1 MVIFTLRRIVVESR
15 KVMKG
20 ANFGRAVRFSTA
32 LLALNALS
40 QLSTASAAGALDHV
54 GQKIFSSTL
63 IHQEDRYDGIIVDE
77 IRLPDDL
84 DEFVSHLQHSLQ
96 SWKLS
101 GKRGVWLKIPSK
113 KIAYAASA
121 IESGFVM
128 HHAENDYLMLTHW
141 LSDDEN
147 KLPPN
152 ASHQIGVGC
161 IVVNDEGATSTF

>member
-1 MVIFTLRRIVVESR
+1 MLFTLRRMVIESR
-15 KVMKG
+15 KVTRG
-20 ANFGRAVRFSTA
+20 TNFGRVVRFSTT
-32 LLALNALS
+32 LLALSALS
-40 QLSTASAAGALDHV
+40 QPSTTAAAAALDHV
-54 GQKIFSSTL
+54 GQKVFSSTL
-63 IHQEDRYDGIIVDE
+63 MHQEDRYDGIIVDE